1 MESIKLD
8 QSKLLGFK
16 ILQTNAGPRSEASSK
31 IGSKIGQKGPLPPPL
46 PPGPGPIF

>member
-1 MESIKLD
+1 MKSIKLD

-16 ILQTNAGPRSEASSK
+16 ILQANAGPRSEASSK
-31 IGSKIGQKGPLPPPL
+31 IGSKIGQKGPVPP